1 VAGHGE
7 CIPVARAKQVGSERR
22 ADDRSK
28 FHVATGCLGN
38 ERCRGVL
45 GPSCRRL
52 RHWKAIS
59 TREKSRWMKTAAL
72 VAYRAASDGVGKVA
86 FFLVTIAAARRLS
99 SEEFGVFALGTTI
112 GWMAVVASDFGLQ
125 MHLARV
131 VARAPESAGNEFR
144 KWLRV
149 RASLAA
155 GALLIVGLFLLFVGA
170 GQHATAIVLFVTG
183 YLAAGLVEFVHY
195 FYRGLSRTDIE
206 STLTLWQRLAT
217 LAGAGIAL
225 WLRPD
230 PTTLAA
236 AMVVPPVATAVYT
249 VRLASGMGRVSKSLT
264 PPVQSSVS
272 EFVRDVAPVG
282 AGVLFSALY
291 FRIDVFLLEAWQ
303 GTETVGLYNAVFRIV
318 EALRLFP
325 AALLAVMLP
334 RLVRAASPRPLVRMA
349 SVLTSFGVLVA
360 AALWFAADRLVP
372 ALYGPSFAAAVPALQ
387 LLAISFPLMSLNYAL
402 TYQLIGWNGHR
413 AYAALCLA
421 ALFFNVVLNARLI
434 PAMSLNGA
442 AWSTLATEA
451 LLTAGCTAVLAR
463 AKSWRRP
470 APAAAMA
477 AT

>member
-1 VAGHGE
+1 M
-7 CIPVARAKQVGSERR
+7 R
-22 ADDRSK
+22 
-28 FHVATGCLGN
+28 
-38 ERCRGVL
+38 
-45 GPSCRRL
+45 
-52 RHWKAIS
+52 
-59 TREKSRWMKTAAL
+59 TAAL
-72 VAYRAASDGVGKVA
+72 VAYRAASDVVGKAA
-86 FFLVTIAAARRLS
+86 FFVVTVVAARRLS

-112 GWMAVVASDFGLQ
+112 GWIAVVASDFGLQ
-125 MHLARV
+125 IHLARS
-131 VARAPESAGNEFR
+131 VARAPEAAGDEFR

-149 RASLAA
+149 RVALAA
-155 GALLIVGLFLLFVGA
+155 GALLVVGVSLAALDVR
-170 GQHATAIVLFVTG
+170 QHATAIVLFVLG

-206 STLTLWQRLAT
+206 STLTLCQRLAM
-217 LAGAGIAL
+217 LAAAGIAL

-230 PTTLAA
+230 AATLAA
-236 AMVVPPVATAVYT
+236 AMVVAPVATAVYS
-249 VRLASGMGRVSKSLT
+249 VRLAAGMGRVRRLPA
-264 PPVQSSVS
+264 PPVQSSLS

-282 AGVLFSALY
+282 AGVLLSALY

-303 GTETVGLYNAVFRIV
+303 GTETVGLYNAVFRIL

-334 RLVRAASPRPLVRMA
+334 RLVRASGPRPLVRVA
-349 SVLTSFGVLVA
+349 SALTAFGILVA
-360 AALWFAADRLVP
+360 AALWFTADRLVP
-372 ALYGPSFAAAVPALQ
+372 ALYGPSFTDAVPALQ
-387 LLAISFPLMSLNYAL
+387 VLAIAFPLMSLNYAL

-421 ALFFNVVLNARLI
+421 ALCFNIVLNARWI

-451 LLTAGCTAVLAR
+451 LLTVGCAGVLAR
-463 AKSWRRP
+463 AKSWRHG